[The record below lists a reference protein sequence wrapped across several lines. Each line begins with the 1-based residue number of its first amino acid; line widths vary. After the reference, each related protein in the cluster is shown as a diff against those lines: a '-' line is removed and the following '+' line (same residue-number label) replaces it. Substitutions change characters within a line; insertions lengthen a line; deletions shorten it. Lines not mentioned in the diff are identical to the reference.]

1 MARRPAG
8 GLGQRP
14 VEVLARPH
22 RRRLGHDADDDR
34 PGVRRSPTA
43 DLYQLGGDDT
53 LESHGEED
61 LVAVGARSFTGTAP
75 RDGVAEGVP
84 HGIDAFAGIGWQDFL
99 ADPDP
104 PGDPVEFGVQTAG
117 VHNTTETLEVDVLVD
132 TGADGVYAGD
142 DEGIP
147 ADYLVVKQAA
157 PGGEVCV
164 FDLSQ
169 PDALDDCTATY
180 FADYSNY
187 NSNVLGLVV
196 DARDIGRHERQPDA
210 RLPGDAPAPAGSPA
224 TSRASSATPPAMSAP
239 TGSTTAQLNVTHPA
253 LDIDQ
258 PTCRGFFHGGA
269 CNGSD
274 PITVSAG
281 SAGPGDDPS
290 ILALF
295 PNNAP
300 SRTPTI
306 VTTDTGP

>member
-1 MARRPAG
+1 MRP
-8 GLGQRP
+8 
-14 VEVLARPH
+14 
-22 RRRLGHDADDDR
+22 
-34 PGVRRSPTA
+34 PTK
-43 DLYQLGGDDT
+43 G
-53 LESHGEED
+53 S
-61 LVAVGARSFTGTAP
+61 
-75 RDGVAEGVP
+75 
-84 HGIDAFAGIGWQDFL
+84 
-99 ADPDP
+99 
-104 PGDPVEFGVQTAG
+104 
-117 VHNTTETLEVDVLVD
+117 N
-132 TGADGVYAGD
+132 
-142 DEGIP
+142 
-147 ADYLVVKQAA
+147 ADYLLVKQAA

-169 PDALDDCTATY
+169 PDALDECTATY

-187 NSNVLGLVV
+187 NSNVLGLAV
-196 DARDIGRHERQPDA
+196 DARDIGVTGANPTIAYQVSACTGRFSGDV
-210 RLPGDAPAPAGSPA
+210 PGTFCDSAGDV
-224 TSRASSATPPAMSAP
+224 
-239 TGSTTAQLNVTHPA
+239 GSDGIYTAQLNVTHPA

-269 CNGSD
+269 CNGSS